1 MSPEMKAFFEL
12 LVAAEAAHKAGRLAE
27 FDLLMAEAEDAY
39 EDLSASDRWWIDTE
53 SDKAVN

>member
-39 EDLSASDRWWIDTE
+39 EHLSASDRWWIDTE
-53 SDKAVN
+53 SDKAVS